1 MSDIKITAEMTL
13 FEVTEKYPE
22 TIPAF
27 VENGFAHVGD
37 EEKRTKQGKMVTL
50 EQAMMM
56 KGKDFDTFRGLL
68 VEAVENSRES
78 EDVTLNMADD
88 SQMFPSSG
96 DIKVAGLL
104 PCPVRLPLIEAFE
117 QVRDDVEK
125 KHDLKI
131 GYRLA
136 AASIGMDAVE
146 KEMLRIKTQDDL
158 PHLFLSAG
166 FEAFFDHKNMA
177 RFKDKDVFVDRS
189 WENTNTDFTGID
201 LKDPDSHFSMISVV
215 PAIFLVDKTQLQEGE
230 EIPRTWKELLDP
242 KFERRVAMPVG
253 DFDLFNGIL
262 LTLYKHYGE
271 DGIRGVA
278 RNLLKSMHPSQAA
291 GRFAGRQEE
300 SPAITVIPYFF
311 SKMAHMNPNVEIVWP
326 DDGAIISPVFML
338 EQTDAPEGTKELA
351 DFFMSKETGA
361 ILSQRGLF
369 PSLNPGVENP
379 LPENASWLWLGWDF
393 IKENDLGVLI
403 PKLLDIFTENA
414 EV

>member
-56 KGKDFDTFRGLL
+56 KGKDFETFRGLL
-68 VEAVENSRES
+68 VEAVKNSRES

-177 RFKDKDVFVDRS
+177 RFKDKGVFIDRS
-189 WENTNTDFTGID
+189 WENTSSDFAGID
-201 LKDPDSHFSMISVV
+201 LKDPDNHFSMISVV

-326 DDGAIISPVFML
+326 EDGAIISPVFML
-338 EQTDAPEGTKELA
+338 EQTDAPEGTEELA
-351 DFFMSKETGA
+351 DFFLSKETGA

-369 PSLNPGVENP
+369 PSLNPDVVNP
-379 LPENASWLWLGWDF
+379 LPDNASWFGWA
-393 IKENDLGVLI
+393 GT
-403 PKLLDIFTENA
+403 LLKKMIL
-414 EV
+414 VC

>member
-56 KGKDFDTFRGLL
+56 KGKDFETFRGLL
-68 VEAVENSRES
+68 VEAVKNSRES

-177 RFKDKDVFVDRS
+177 RFKDKGVFIDRS
-189 WENTNTDFTGID
+189 WENTSSDFAGID
-201 LKDPDSHFSMISVV
+201 LKDPDNHFSMISVV

-326 DDGAIISPVFML
+326 EDGAIISPVFML
-338 EQTDAPEGTKELA
+338 EQTDAPEGTEELA
-351 DFFMSKETGA
+351 DFFLSKETGA

-369 PSLNPGVENP
+369 PSLNPDVVNP
-379 LPENASWLWLGWDF
+379 LPDNASWLWLGWDF